1 MANSIIIKQVGKT
14 AMHVSRLG
22 VGTAPIGNLYQP
34 IPAAQATEMIQWA
47 LDHGMNFFD
56 TAPLYGAG
64 ASERRV
70 GEALAGVDRDRFVI
84 QTKVGRIVR
93 DDGSIYYDYSRD
105 GVLRSVEDSLK
116 RLGMDRIDSLLIH
129 DPDTEANKAE
139 GNMRQVLDEA
149 LPALADLRSQGVIH
163 AIGAGMNQ
171 WQMEWEF
178 ARNFDVNCFL
188 LAGRYTLLEQTSLD
202 FLRYCQEHNIG
213 IFLGGVYNSGI
224 LATGPGPGAK
234 YNYAAAPEPILE
246 KARKIEAVC
255 QRHNVPLRVAAMHFA
270 AAHPAV
276 TSLIIGSVSVAE
288 AADNLQVWQQEVPA
302 DLWHDL
308 RAEGLI
314 EADAPTPG

>member
-1 MANSIIIKQVGKT
+1 MANSINTVQVGKT
-14 AMHVSRLG
+14 NLQVPRLG

-34 IPAAQATEMIQWA
+34 VPSAQAQEMIQWA
-47 LDHGMNFFD
+47 LEHGMNFFD

-64 ASERRV
+64 SAERRL
-70 GEALAGVDRDRFVI
+70 GEALAGVARDQFVI

-116 RLGMDRIDSLLIH
+116 RLGMDRVDSLLVH
-129 DPDTEANKAE
+129 DPDAEAGKAEANK
-139 GNMRQVLDEA
+139 RQVLDEA

-202 FLRYCQEHNIG
+202 FLRYCQEHNIS

-224 LATGPGPGAK
+224 LATGPQEGAK

-246 KARKIEAVC
+246 KARKIQAIC
-255 QRHNVPLRVAAMHFA
+255 QRHNVPLRVVAMHFA

-276 TSLIIGSVSVAE
+276 TSLIIGSVSKAE
-288 AADNLQVWQQEVPA
+288 AEDNLQIWQQEVPA
-302 DLWHDL
+302 ELWADL
-308 RAEGLI
+308 RAEELI
-314 EADAPTPG
+314 EPEAPTPA